1 MNYDFD
7 SIVERRGTSCVK
19 WDAGNGVGVPP
30 GEVIPMWVADMDFKT
45 APCVIEALRDRVEH
59 GVFGYTLPSDSYYE
73 AVISWFKRRRGWTIE
88 NDWIQYITAVVPA
101 LAVCVKAFTEP
112 GDKVVFLTPAYNC
125 FFSCVRDAGCICS
138 GSPVVYSSEDGVL
151 KVSVDWEDL
160 ERRCAEPGAKVLLLC
175 NPQNPLGRIWTPE
188 ELARFG
194 EIARRNGLVVLS
206 DEIHCEL
213 EMPGRRFTPFAAVSV
228 ENQSC
233 CVTMNSPS
241 KSFNTASL
249 QIANIICSIP
259 EWRVRIDRVMSVM
272 EANNVGPFGVAG
284 LQAAYNGGEEWLREL
299 NEYLWGNFCLL
310 RDMFAREL
318 PQCSVTE
325 LQATY
330 LAWVDV
336 SWVGRGSQEIVD
348 SLIAVEHV
356 RPGPGIIYGDD
367 RFLRI
372 NLACPRSLCEEGLR
386 RIIRGL
392 KRLNEH

>member
-1 MNYDFD
+1 M
-7 SIVERRGTSCVK
+7 
-19 WDAGNGVGVPP
+19 
-30 GEVIPMWVADMDFKT
+30 
-45 APCVIEALRDRVEH
+45 
-59 GVFGYTLPSDSYYE
+59 
-73 AVISWFKRRRGWTIE
+73 
-88 NDWIQYITAVVPA
+88 
-101 LAVCVKAFTEP
+101 
-112 GDKVVFLTPAYNC
+112 
-125 FFSCVRDAGCICS
+125 
-138 GSPVVYSSEDGVL
+138 
-151 KVSVDWEDL
+151 
-160 ERRCAEPGAKVLLLC
+160 
-175 NPQNPLGRIWTPE
+175 
-188 ELARFG
+188 
-194 EIARRNGLVVLS
+194 VLS

-284 LQAAYNGGEEWLREL
+284 LQAAYNGGEEWLSEL